1 MRGEFVWQLLEHLVA
16 LYAAAMNLP
25 LGMSDDD
32 FDAPE
37 AMTSEDWWELY
48 QRLGKKLSEVNEYSF
63 MFDPYDFD
71 STPVTGSLADDAADI
86 YRDIRRGLA
95 VIGAGDSL
103 ENAVWEWQTSFDHH
117 WGRHAAHAI
126 HALHSLTH
134 SGSVR
139 WINRDE

>member
-1 MRGEFVWQLLEHLVA
+1 
-16 LYAAAMNLP
+16 MNLP

-37 AMTSEDWWELY
+37 AMTSEYGWELY

-71 STPVTGSLADDAADI
+71 SRPVTGSLADDAADI

-103 ENAVWEWQTSFDHH
+103 EIAVWEWQTSFDHH